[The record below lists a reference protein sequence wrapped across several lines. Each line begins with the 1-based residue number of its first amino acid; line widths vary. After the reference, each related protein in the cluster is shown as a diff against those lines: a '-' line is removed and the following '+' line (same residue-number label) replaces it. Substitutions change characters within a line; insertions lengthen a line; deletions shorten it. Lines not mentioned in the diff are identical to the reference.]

1 MTSLAWWWS
10 PWCNNSS
17 PLVLGTCGWRG
28 ISSEGHAWLY
38 ANADNGDTIWACT
51 SLEASLCNPP
61 SNSVLWLKNLMLASS
76 SNIVPSLEAL
86 QRSCTL
92 CLFFA
97 AVAESAV
104 VRWLATIGFVS
115 VVVIVVVVIGGYP
128 QGSVTAWHEAVHV
141 DRHGGKLG
149 NYSCMPL
156 TSSASA
162 EIARWRLVLAVFVV
176 VAQQPNN
183 GSTRFFIGVV
193 MCFEVSN

>member
-1 MTSLAWWWS
+1 
-10 PWCNNSS
+10 
-17 PLVLGTCGWRG
+17 
-28 ISSEGHAWLY
+28 
-38 ANADNGDTIWACT
+38 
-51 SLEASLCNPP
+51 
-61 SNSVLWLKNLMLASS
+61 MLASS

-162 EIARWRLVLAVFVV
+162 EIAR
-176 VAQQPNN
+176 
-183 GSTRFFIGVV
+183 
-193 MCFEVSN
+193 